1 MGGKNGKL
9 FLNIPEDWFDQVREA
24 MIPELESA
32 ANRVASRV
40 DGKTGVRM
48 QRDRKG
54 RPVALITLQEPNGVL
69 RQVKRGVLTR
79 AAAQEG
85 LDVRRYTAKGGGS

>member
-32 ANRVASRV
+32 ANRVASRI
-40 DGKTGVRM
+40 DGKTGVRI

-85 LDVRRYTAKGGGS
+85 LDVRRYAAKGGGS